1 MYIDTNIFTYLH
13 VYMYN
18 IYIFTHVQIRY
29 IHIPAITTEG
39 PPRSPASAYIY
50 TRKNNQIHTN
60 IYIQI
65 YIYAYIHVRYIHVP
79 ATTTE
84 WLPRSPASAYIYIRQ
99 NIYRH
104 TNIYIHT
111 YLHIYMSDIYTYQLQ
126 QRHDRLDPQQMLT
139 CITQKST
146 STHTYTYIH
155 INIHK
160 YMIYTHTS
168 NNIGRAASI
177 PSPCCGEGVY
187 SPASSRKNS
196 RRDWMAFIFSK
207 KASFVSM
214 YCIK

>member
-84 WLPRSPASAYIYIRQ
+84 
-99 NIYRH
+99 
-104 TNIYIHT
+104 
-111 YLHIYMSDIYTYQLQ
+111 
-126 QRHDRLDPQQMLT
+126 
-139 CITQKST
+139 
-146 STHTYTYIH
+146 
-155 INIHK
+155 
-160 YMIYTHTS
+160 
-168 NNIGRAASI
+168 
-177 PSPCCGEGVY
+177 
-187 SPASSRKNS
+187 
-196 RRDWMAFIFSK
+196 
-207 KASFVSM
+207 
-214 YCIK
+214 